1 MAKPCQKSLIV
12 IPHFLQELKKV
23 MLPIFVLQASISLH
37 PIVEMKAYL
46 YDIKVFQKLAITA
59 MSHTVDLTDIITY
72 ELGPVPL
79 SLAKSNGN
87 MNKTAKSKLMQE
99 LEVDS
104 SVNDISTTAT
114 LQRVY
119 LKLFLIPLDTQK
131 LWLSAQINMMFKNPL
146 NALKDSIKGKLSFI
160 TKNYH
165 LISKSS

>member
-1 MAKPCQKSLIV
+1 
-12 IPHFLQELKKV
+12 
-23 MLPIFVLQASISLH
+23 
-37 PIVEMKAYL
+37 
-46 YDIKVFQKLAITA
+46 
-59 MSHTVDLTDIITY
+59 MSRTVDLTDIITY
-72 ELGPVPL
+72 ELGPIPL
-79 SLAKSNGN
+79 SLAKPNGN

-119 LKLFLIPLDTQK
+119 LKLFLTPLDTQK
-131 LWLSAQINMMFKNPL
+131 LWLSAQINMMFKNLL

>member
-1 MAKPCQKSLIV
+1 
-12 IPHFLQELKKV
+12 

-37 PIVEMKAYL
+37 PIVEMKAHL

-59 MSHTVDLTDIITY
+59 MSRTVDLTDIITY

-119 LKLFLIPLDTQK
+119 LKC
-131 LWLSAQINMMFKNPL
+131 S
-146 NALKDSIKGKLSFI
+146 
-160 TKNYH
+160 
-165 LISKSS
+165 